1 MSSAGYINIVNNN
14 NTNVQVA
21 FGILYIKRFDW
32 LRLTWFIF
40 NSPTHPTPLNSLFRI
55 HLVCNELHMGRMR
68 NFTAKPETVD
78 RHYVHS

>member
-1 MSSAGYINIVNNN
+1 VTLSQKMRYSLRSE
-14 NTNVQVA
+14 
-21 FGILYIKRFDW
+21 ILKVSC
-32 LRLTWFIF
+32 IF